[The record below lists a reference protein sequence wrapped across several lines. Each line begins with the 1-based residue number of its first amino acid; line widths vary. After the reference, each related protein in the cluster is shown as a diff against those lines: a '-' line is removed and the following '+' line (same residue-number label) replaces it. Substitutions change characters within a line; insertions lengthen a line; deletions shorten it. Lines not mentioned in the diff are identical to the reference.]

1 MAGDDAGL
9 VDVIIPIHDA
19 SRSLERTITSV
30 VDSTKLQVGRQL
42 RVTVVCHNVTAADIA
57 ATLSPRIVAAVS
69 LLELSDGIH
78 SPAGPKNHGL
88 AETSATYVSFIDSDD
103 HLEPGALD
111 AWLHLAE
118 RKALAAV
125 IPVERHSDGSL
136 VRTPPTRPWR
146 SAPLHPVKD
155 RLAYRTAPLG
165 LLRRE
170 VLHRHG
176 ISFAPGFATGEDQQ
190 FTAALWLS
198 GERIAYARRAPAYIV
213 GADAAARVTSASR
226 PVADELAGSAAL
238 LTGEWY
244 LARTAAERLAVAV
257 KTVRVHV
264 FGAVLKRSQAREW
277 TAADSAFVRGLLAE
291 LNTTAP
297 GYRGP
302 LSIADLR
309 LLDALGDPAANG
321 DTILRLAHGRRRFGH
336 PATLLTR
343 SIRGQF
349 ASEGPLRFMAASAL
363 L

>member
-1 MAGDDAGL
+1 
-9 VDVIIPIHDA
+9 
-19 SRSLERTITSV
+19 
-30 VDSTKLQVGRQL
+30 
-42 RVTVVCHNVTAADIA
+42 
-57 ATLSPRIVAAVS
+57 
-69 LLELSDGIH
+69 
-78 SPAGPKNHGL
+78 
-88 AETSATYVSFIDSDD
+88 
-103 HLEPGALD
+103 
-111 AWLHLAE
+111 
-118 RKALAAV
+118 
-125 IPVERHSDGSL
+125 
-136 VRTPPTRPWR
+136 
-146 SAPLHPVKD
+146 HPVKD

-226 PVADELAGSAAL
+226 PVADELAASAAL

-291 LNTTAP
+291 LDTTAP

-321 DTILRLAHGRRRFGH
+321 DTILRLAH
-336 PATLLTR
+336 
-343 SIRGQF
+343 
-349 ASEGPLRFMAASAL
+349 
-363 L
+363 